1 VSTLQLQSTAACPP
15 LRSPYPAEY
24 RYRVPLQSTPYRVP
38 YRVPPPST
46 ATEYPTEYPHRVP
59 LQSTLPSTPTEYPLS
74 EYPAA
79 WGCSSRIVHSGIGG
93 IKATQAVIDLCGPT
107 HPRTIL
113 VSTES
118 TLRRYL
124 KHRAGVLGVPPLT
137 RAPREY

>member
-46 ATEYPTEYPHRVP
+46 ATEYPTE
-59 LQSTLPSTPTEYPLS
+59 SPTEYPLS